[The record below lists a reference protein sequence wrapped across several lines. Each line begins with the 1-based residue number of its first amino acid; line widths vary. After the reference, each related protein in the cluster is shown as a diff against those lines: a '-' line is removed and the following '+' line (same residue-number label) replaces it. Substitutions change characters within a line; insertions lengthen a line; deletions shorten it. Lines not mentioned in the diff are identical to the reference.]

1 MINKV
6 DIGSDDFITGSAFVK
21 LGSVAS
27 AIGKVLLANGSPN
40 RFQAERDAWSLI
52 HAGIVAGKLHP
63 LAPETLDVLSINEYG
78 NGVVGF
84 DELVEWGL
92 WCHRFDF
99 VKESVSLQKAIP
111 ELEREVKRIAELES
125 DPTLR
130 AILSGRFILTADEI
144 ADSIKENF
152 IVGKVIYDSNGAP
165 DPARSNI
172 AANELPRFLEFIRR
186 ALEETKASYLKSDE
200 EENDPALSL
209 ERKVGW
215 WDDTMDARTWLSMP
229 NVKPEHAAMVLS
241 RLNPNSPAVC
251 EDPESIYVDGD
262 ESSPHRY
269 RLLLRVFESEAS
281 TAPKPRML
289 LEWRAIAQKHNLRY
303 HSWIDDYADAIGV
316 PAERQSIPEVIEN
329 SINSANDDPL
339 GKMPRT
345 EVGKLTVKAAWEMEC
360 ETGERTTADIVM
372 ARLQAWANARPN
384 NHPALI
390 KVIPHGVVWATK
402 KERKEKKYMI
412 EDCGKHL
419 ADWYKSR
426 I

>member
-1 MINKV
+1 MMNKV

-40 RFQAERDAWSLI
+40 RFQAERDAWPLI

-130 AILSGRFILTADEI
+130 AILSGRIILTADEI
-144 ADSIKENF
+144 ADSIKKNF

-165 DPARSNI
+165 DPARSTI

-200 EENDPALSL
+200 EENDHALSL

-215 WDDTMDARTWLSMP
+215 WDVTMDARTWLSMP

-289 LEWRAIAQKHNLRY
+289 LEWRTIAQQHNLRY
-303 HSWIDDYADAIGV
+303 HSWIDDYTNAMGV
-316 PAERQSIPEVIEN
+316 PAEKQAAPDAIDITTNQVTEQTPGKIPN
-329 SINSANDDPL
+329 
-339 GKMPRT
+339 T
-345 EVGKLTVKAAWEMEC
+345 EIGKLAIKAAWQIEC
-360 ETGERTTADIVM
+360 ELGRKASMNEVM
-372 ARLQAWANARPN
+372 KRLQAWVGKEE
-384 NHPALI
+384 ALI
-390 KVIPHGVVWATK
+390 EIIPRGVKWLTLGLV
-402 KERKEKKYMI
+402 EKNY
-412 EDCGKHL
+412 
-419 ADWYKSR
+419 YKFACSKTLKLWNISR
-426 I
+426 A

>member
-1 MINKV
+1 MMNKV

-27 AIGKVLLANGSPN
+27 AIVKVLLANGSPN
-40 RFQAERDAWSLI
+40 KFQAERDAWLFI
-52 HAGIVAGKLHP
+52 HTGIVAGKLHP
-63 LAPETLDVLSINEYG
+63 LAPETLDILSINEYG

-111 ELEREVKRIAELES
+111 ELEREVKRIVELES

-130 AILSGRFILTADEI
+130 IRLSGRFILTADEI

-165 DPARSNI
+165 DPARSTI

-186 ALEETKASYLKSDE
+186 ALEEKKASYLKSDE
-200 EENDPALSL
+200 EENDPALSQ

-215 WDDTMDARTWLSMP
+215 WDFIMDARTWLSMP

-281 TAPKPRML
+281 TSPKHRTLM
-289 LEWRAIAQKHNLRY
+289 EWRAIAQQYNLRY
-303 HSWIDDYADAIGV
+303 HTWIDDYAEAMGA
-316 PAERQSIPEVIEN
+316 PASEQAVFDTIKNTSSI
-329 SINSANDDPL
+329 ANDPPA
-339 GKMPRT
+339 KMPAPKRQRQDALAVELDEILVSMT
-345 EVGKLTVKAAWEMEC
+345 IRKPAKVMAELRKQIGKPITCILRNVGDGIEWENNHGNVKALTIRML
-360 ETGERTTADIVM
+360 GER
-372 ARLQAWANARPN
+372 
-384 NHPALI
+384 I
-390 KVIPHGVVWATK
+390 KEWK
-402 KERKEKKYMI
+402 KT
-412 EDCGKHL
+412 GL
-419 ADWYKSR
+419 SQG
-426 I
+426 